1 MKAHERARQDAA
13 RRNRTGNNMKRHE
26 QMGNSINTAAPSS
39 KVASAQTTSPQ
50 TKSCA
55 SACSYAST
63 NNVVIKK
70 YEACYEKDL

>member
-1 MKAHERARQDAA
+1 
-13 RRNRTGNNMKRHE
+13 MKRHE

-39 KVASAQTTSPQ
+39 KVASAQITSPQ

-63 NNVVIKK
+63 NNVVRNIYEK
-70 YEACYEKDL
+70 YYEKDL